1 MKYYRLLRVYICNCS
16 LTLNELFQLKKVQF
30 KIMLLIL
37 FVHMDEFV
45 LQFQCNGT
53 ELASNVFG
61 ASSRTEVFESLQ
73 TQIFLGPEAGSI
85 IGRGGEV
92 IKSIRDESR

>member
-1 MKYYRLLRVYICNCS
+1 
-16 LTLNELFQLKKVQF
+16 
-30 KIMLLIL
+30 MLLICS
-37 FVHMDEFV
+37 FAHMDEFV
-45 LQFQCNGT
+45 LLFQCN
-53 ELASNVFG
+53 EIEFAWNVFG
-61 ASSRTEVFESLQ
+61 ASSRTEVLESLQ

>member
-1 MKYYRLLRVYICNCS
+1 MNLFYYSSV
-16 LTLNELFQLKKVQF
+16 
-30 KIMLLIL
+30 
-37 FVHMDEFV
+37 
-45 LQFQCNGT
+45 T
-53 ELASNVFG
+53 ELNSLRMYLVPALGG

-73 TQIFLGPEAGSI
+73 THIFLGPEAGSI